1 MKRVIFLTIIVILIL
16 TANAF
21 GQNQRKKKHFY
32 NLPEVD
38 DEVLRKKQLKPK
50 ISKHRKLTKR
60 KVKPFFDEAD
70 ALFGKRR
77 KRGVTHDPEFE
88 NWANRKKVKSKK

>member
-1 MKRVIFLTIIVILIL
+1 MKKIIFLSAIIVLIF

-21 GQNQRKKKHFY
+21 GLSKRKKIVRV
-32 NLPEVD
+32 LPEVD
-38 DEVLRKKQLKPK
+38 DEVLVSFRKKQTKPNV
-50 ISKHRKLTKR
+50 SSRKKSTKR

-77 KRGVTHDPEFE
+77 KTP
-88 NWANRKKVKSKK
+88 NKYANQEVSYRKRKRKK